1 MVERSVGLLG
11 LGVLQPIQKLRKPL
25 WIVQKQP
32 ANHCLKPCGESISC
46 RVGSLGS
53 TPCPIAAATHQIP
66 LLLAQQGI
74 KLSKGLSLSLSTD
87 PGNNSTMKNISA
99 TG

>member
-1 MVERSVGLLG
+1 MIE
-11 LGVLQPIQKLRKPL
+11 KLRQAR
-25 WIVQKQP
+25 WVVQIQP
-32 ANHCLKPCGESISC
+32 AHHCLKPCGESINRC
-46 RVGSLGS
+46 VGSLGS
-53 TPCPIAAATHQIP
+53 APCTIAAATHQIP

-74 KLSKGLSLSLSTD
+74 KLSKGLSLSLGTD